1 MGSKIPREVRIKV
14 LTEWLQGLTRHKIAE
29 NNDIGDGTVTEII
42 NGYRETYP
50 DIDQQRE
57 FVMALRREGTELS
70 VFASSIRLKRFT
82 ENLGIDEEQI
92 ESFLVN
98 VQEHCFKKNKEV
110 NDFIRSVN
118 DACSMSNKMQVT
130 VEESPYK
137 QQQMVNELNQLEKEI
152 KRKKTE
158 RTLML
163 MNYNMTERQ
172 LEELG
177 KNGVLALNDK
187 LRLTERQLKREGY
200 AFRQE
205 RERLINQLGFER
217 LAHLFLAHE
226 LGNCHKKLY
235 GDCD

>member
-1 MGSKIPREVRIKV
+1 MISAME
-14 LTEWLQGLTRHKIAE
+14 QY
-29 NNDIGDGTVTEII
+29 GD
-42 NGYRETYP
+42 NKCYRETNP
-50 DIDQQRE
+50 DIDQLRE
-57 FVMALRREGTELS
+57 FVLALTREGTDLS
-70 VFASSIRLKRFT
+70 LFASSIRHKRFT

-118 DACSMSNKMQVT
+118 DACSMSNKMQVR
-130 VEESPYK
+130 VEELPHK
-137 QQQMVNELNQLEKEI
+137 VQQMANELNLLEKDI

-163 MNYNMTERQ
+163 MSYNMTERQ

-177 KNGVLALNDK
+177 KNRVLALNDK
-187 LRLTERQLKREGY
+187 LRLTERQLEREGY
-200 AFRQE
+200 TFRQE

-217 LAHLFLAHE
+217 LAHLLLAHE